1 VQRYKIEPHTSYTGQ
16 WHVEGITEGI
26 VGVGVYYAFI
36 DDELDG
42 GNLIFRNKSF
52 PGESYDGG
60 EKYEEEFRVGTG
72 SCVVFSNEL
81 PHRVTKIE
89 NNSDEARTRLFI
101 DFFVVDPKSPLNEDD
116 DERGIKESLEVALER
131 REKIRSELHK
141 CQVGWGYTMYGN
153 CGSVEFID
161 NKSILR
167 NYSNCGGDYTE
178 LLSGNLSN
186 EDN

>member
-1 VQRYKIEPHTSYTGQ
+1 MQRYKIEPHTSYTGQ

-42 GNLIFRNKSF
+42 GNLIFRNKSY
-52 PGESYDGG
+52 PGSSYDGD
-60 EKYEEEFRVGTG
+60 EKYEEKFRVGTG

-101 DFFVVDPKSPLNEDD
+101 DFFVVDPKSPLNDDDD
-116 DERGIKESLEVALER
+116 DERGVKENLEVALER

-141 CQVGWGYTMYGN
+141 CKVGWGYTIYGN
-153 CGSVEFID
+153 CGTVEFID
-161 NKSILR
+161 NKSIIR
-167 NYSNCGGDYTE
+167 DYSSCGEY
-178 LLSGNLSN
+178 LSN

>member
-1 VQRYKIEPHTSYTGQ
+1 MKTTLKI
-16 WHVEGITEGI
+16 
-26 VGVGVYYAFI
+26 
-36 DDELDG
+36 
-42 GNLIFRNKSF
+42 RK
-52 PGESYDGG
+52 SYDGG

-141 CQVGWGYTMYGN
+141 CKVGWGYNGMH
-153 CGSVEFID
+153 GSVEFFD
-161 NKSILR
+161 NKSILW
-167 NYSNCGGDYTE
+167 NYNNCGGNYTE

-186 EDN
+186 

>member
-1 VQRYKIEPHTSYTGQ
+1 MMVVKNMKKNFAWAQ
-16 WHVEGITEGI
+16 
-26 VGVGVYYAFI
+26 A
-36 DDELDG
+36 
-42 GNLIFRNKSF
+42 
-52 PGESYDGG
+52 
-60 EKYEEEFRVGTG
+60 RVLYFQM
-72 SCVVFSNEL
+72 SCRIA
-81 PHRVTKIE
+81 RVTKIE

>member
-1 VQRYKIEPHTSYTGQ
+1 MKVQRYKIEPHTSYTGQ

-42 GNLIFRNKSF
+42 GNLIFRNKSY
-52 PGESYDGG
+52 PYDDYDYDDGG
-60 EKYEEEFRVGTG
+60 EKFEEEFRVGTG

-81 PHRVTKIE
+81 PHRVAKIE

-116 DERGIKESLEVALER
+116 YDDDERNIPENFDMGPIYS
-131 REKIRSELHK
+131 
-141 CQVGWGYTMYGN
+141 YD
-153 CGSVEFID
+153 FPID
-161 NKSILR
+161 DS
-167 NYSNCGGDYTE
+167 
-178 LLSGNLSN
+178 
-186 EDN
+186 